1 MREGSFFSEKLVWV
15 GELSDAQCPDRAAL
29 VAAFEENPCFLYI
42 ESSFHAKHENALLQF
57 AEDLKKDNQGGIQLV
72 GYVNET
78 YAAVGVGFLRKLL
91 AYSES
96 VGIIIGRQADGRQSN
111 TGTVFRVGSRFLL
124 TNRHVVRNIAGE
136 R

>member
-1 MREGSFFSEKLVWV
+1 MKG
-15 GELSDAQCPDRAAL
+15 LSDVQCTERAAL
-29 VAAFEENPCFLYI
+29 VVAFEENPCSL
-42 ESSFHAKHENALLQF
+42 
-57 AEDLKKDNQGGIQLV
+57 EDLKKDNQGGIQLV

-91 AYSES
+91 AYCES